1 MRGIRE
7 FFKGED
13 MKKKSLIYM
22 IVAIVLAAAFCV
34 LTVLLVSV
42 DVRPAGQSEAP
53 VGFATLNEA
62 VFDALGQL
70 GDKAATVSLKLS
82 ELCGLLALAAV
93 GAFGITGLVQVIR
106 RKGILRADKELYV
119 MAGGLV
125 LLAAVYVL
133 FELVVINCRPVLD
146 EGELAASYP
155 SSHTMLAV
163 AVAGMGEAYL
173 HRYLKPRIRHGW
185 RGSYLLGLAVVTAS
199 LRLTAGVHWLTDIV
213 AGVLVGLAITFI
225 YLAVCARLAQR
236 EARA

>member
-1 MRGIRE
+1 MH
-7 FFKGED
+7 
-13 MKKKSLIYM
+13 KKCLIYTT
-22 IVAIVLAAAFCV
+22 VAVALLAAFLI
-34 LTVLLVSV
+34 LTLLLTCV
-42 DVRPAGQSEAP
+42 DVRAAGESGAE

-70 GDKAATVSLKLS
+70 GDTAATISLKFS
-82 ELCGLLALAAV
+82 ELCGAIMLAAV

-133 FELVVINCRPVLD
+133 FEIVVINCRPVLD

-163 AVAGMGEAYL
+163 AVAGMGAAYL
-173 HRYLKPRIRHGW
+173 YRRIQCRCRRTSPGM
-185 RGSYLLGLAVVTAS
+185 SLIGLATVTTL
-199 LRLTAGVHWLTDIV
+199 LRLEAGVHWLTDIV
-213 AGVLVGLAITFI
+213 GGVLAGLVITFA
-225 YLAVCARLAQR
+225 YLAVCAALQKGDRTA
-236 EARA
+236 

>member
-22 IVAIVLAAAFCV
+22 IVAIVLAVAFCV

-155 SSHTMLAV
+155 SSHTMLAT

-185 RGSYLLGLAVVTAS
+185 RGSCLLGLSVVTAS

>member
-22 IVAIVLAAAFCV
+22 IVAIVLAVAFCV

-155 SSHTMLAV
+155 SSHTMLAT

-173 HRYLKPRIRHGW
+173 HRYLKPRIRHGS
-185 RGSYLLGLAVVTAS
+185 RGSCLLGLAVVTAS